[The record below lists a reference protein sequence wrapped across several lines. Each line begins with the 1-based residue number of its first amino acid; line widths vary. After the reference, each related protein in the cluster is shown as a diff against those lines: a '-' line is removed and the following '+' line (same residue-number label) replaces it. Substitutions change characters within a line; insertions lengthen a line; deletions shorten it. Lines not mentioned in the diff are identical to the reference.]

1 MLAESKMAEV
11 KKQTFR
17 HIVRIVNTD
26 LDGNKPIMHALK
38 KIKGIGPVFANS
50 VCLTAGMSKTA
61 KTGNLSKDEI
71 DRLDE
76 IIRDPAKFGF
86 PEWMLNRRK
95 DYESGKDRHI
105 LTSDL
110 DFIHNIDLR
119 RMKKT
124 KSYKGLRHQAGLP
137 VRGQRTRS
145 NFRRNKGK
153 VTGVKRKR

>member
-1 MLAESKMAEV
+1 M
-11 KKQTFR
+11 QTASASR
-17 HIVRIVNTD
+17 
-26 LDGNKPIMHALK
+26 
-38 KIKGIGPVFANS
+38 
-50 VCLTAGMSKTA
+50 AGLSKTA

-76 IIRDPAKFGF
+76 IIRNPAKFGF
-86 PEWMLNRRK
+86 PEWMFNRRK
-95 DYESGKDRHI
+95 DYETGNDRH
-105 LTSDL
+105 LLASDL
-110 DFIHNIDLR
+110 DFIQNIDLR

-153 VTGVKRKR
+153 VMGVKRKGGK